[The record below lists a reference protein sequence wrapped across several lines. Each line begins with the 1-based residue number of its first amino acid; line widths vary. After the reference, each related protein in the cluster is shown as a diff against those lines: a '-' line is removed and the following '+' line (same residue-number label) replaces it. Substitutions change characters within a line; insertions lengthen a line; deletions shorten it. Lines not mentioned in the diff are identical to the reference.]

1 MEYGGCGVVLGDVGR
16 VRRGGLGLWDWE
28 SYVKEDVNMGLWGF
42 CTRSLDEFPF
52 KFPAI
57 GSGGGIGESLNG
69 LAQLLTLEE
78 RIQTRIRYIL

>member
-1 MEYGGCGVVLGDVGR
+1 
-16 VRRGGLGLWDWE
+16 
-28 SYVKEDVNMGLWGF
+28 MGLWGF
-42 CTRSLDEFPF
+42 CTRGLDEFPF